1 MHKATG
7 RFRHLVIS
15 ITKIIDWSSL
25 VGEARVTS
33 LALCNQLRGLLR
45 ERRMV
50 VRTGAAALKRSLPAA
65 LADESSELSGEMR
78 ALLSE
83 MSQRLR
89 TLEQRIDCRGLRGLG
104 GGAKWIRTAGTGF

>member
-1 MHKATG
+1 
-7 RFRHLVIS
+7 
-15 ITKIIDWSSL
+15 

-65 LADESSELSGEMR
+65 LADESNEQSGEMR
-78 ALLSE
+78 ELLSE
-83 MSQRLR
+83 MSQWLR

-104 GGAKWIRTAGTGF
+104 GGARCRYRFVNSQTTASG